1 MPTGLPHSSGRARL
15 PGRASG
21 DLPVLSR
28 VEPGAVRAALPAAP
42 PDEPEPF
49 AAVLQDLDEVLLP
62 GITHWN
68 HPRFFAYFATSG
80 SEPGI
85 LAELLAATLN
95 VNAMLWR
102 TSPAATELEEL
113 VLDWVAQLIGP
124 PGGASRPHRGHRLHL
139 DSRRACGRP
148 RASPG
153 RHRPLLRAGAL
164 LGREGR
170 PDPRPGGSQGGGG
183 RSVPACGPTR
193 SPKRSRHGGGGGGGD
208 RGDHVRDLGR
218 PRARGR
224 RPGEQAGAWL
234 HVDAAYAGS
243 AMVCEELRWAL
254 EGCERADSLVVNP
267 HKWLFTPVD
276 CSCLFSRRPEVLRRA
291 FSLVPEYLRSDEE
304 ATNLMDYG
312 PALGRR
318 FRALKLWAVIRC
330 YGRSGLQ
337 ARIREHVRLAQLF
350 ASWVEAEPGW
360 EVVAPVPF
368 SVVCFRREGSDEEN
382 EAIVE
387 RANATGEVFLSPT
400 VLRDR
405 TVLRLAIG
413 NVRTTEADV
422 ERAWAVLRK
431 RPPAGRVSCVAG
443 PLLVVTATDYHTAGE
458 PFRIVTGGVPP
469 IPGARSSRSAAGRRS
484 TWSPCASSSCTSPEA
499 TPTCTAAS

>member
-1 MPTGLPHSSGRARL
+1 MSDFRADGAAALEWAARYL
-15 PGRASG
+15 EGVRE
-21 DLPVLSR
+21 LPVLSR
-28 VEPGAVRAALPAAP
+28 VEPGAVRSALPAAP

-49 AAVLQDLDEVLLP
+49 TAVLQDLDDVLLP

-68 HPRFFAYFATSG
+68 HPRFFAYFAISG

-113 VLDWVAQLIGP
+113 VLDWVAQLMGLPDGLHGHIEDTASTSTLAALAAARELR
-124 PGGASRPHRGHRLHL
+124 PGGAVLCSEQAHSSVEKAARI
-139 DSRRACGRP
+139 
-148 RASPG
+148 
-153 RHRPLLRAGAL
+153 
-164 LGREGR
+164 LGLEARKVAVDDEFRMR
-170 PDPRPGGSQGGGG
+170 PDAVARALEDAEAAAVVATVGTTSTTSVDP
-183 RSVPACGPTR
+183 VPAIA
-193 SPKRSRHGGGGGGGD
+193 D
-208 RGDHVRDLGR
+208 F
-218 PRARGR
+218 A
-224 RPGEQAGAWL
+224 EQAGAWL

-243 AMVCEELRWAL
+243 AMVCKELRWAF

-291 FSLVPEYLRSDEE
+291 FSLVPEYLRSDED

-337 ARIREHVRLAQLF
+337 ERIREHVRLAQLF

-360 EVVAPVPF
+360 DVVAPVPF
-368 SVVCFRREGSDEEN
+368 SAVCFRHEGSDEEN
-382 EAIVE
+382 RAIVE

-413 NVRTTEADV
+413 NVRTTRADV
-422 ERAWAVLRK
+422 ERAWAVLRD
-431 RPPAGRVSCVAG
+431 AAAG
-443 PLLVVTATDYHTAGE
+443 PG
-458 PFRIVTGGVPP
+458 
-469 IPGARSSRSAAGRRS
+469 
-484 TWSPCASSSCTSPEA
+484 
-499 TPTCTAAS
+499 